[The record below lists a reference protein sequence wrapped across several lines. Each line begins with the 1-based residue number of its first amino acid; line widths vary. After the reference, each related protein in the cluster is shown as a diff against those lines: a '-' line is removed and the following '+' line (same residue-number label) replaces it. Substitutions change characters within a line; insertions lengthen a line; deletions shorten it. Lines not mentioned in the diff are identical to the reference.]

1 VHETVADTLD
11 WLRATGGL
19 GHDPAR
25 DGDEVL
31 GVDPDV
37 ERRLVGS

>member
-1 VHETVADTLD
+1 
-11 WLRATGGL
+11 LRETGGL
-19 GHDPAR
+19 VHDPDR

-37 ERRLVGS
+37 ERRLLDGYR